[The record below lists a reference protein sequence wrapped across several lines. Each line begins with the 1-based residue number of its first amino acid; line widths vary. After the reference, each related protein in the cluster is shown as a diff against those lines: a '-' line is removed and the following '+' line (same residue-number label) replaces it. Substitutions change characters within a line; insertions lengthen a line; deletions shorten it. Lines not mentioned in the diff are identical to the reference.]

1 MPALPIQDDAQAAK
15 VVDEPAAKVV
25 EEQDARA
32 IEELA
37 VEYSPIAMRMMK
49 KMGYKDGSGLG
60 KAENGIREPIV
71 ARRCAMGIGFNQID
85 DN

>member
-1 MPALPIQDDAQAAK
+1 MQEEMDEAQAAK
-15 VVDEPAAKVV
+15 VVESLEEPT
-25 EEQDARA
+25 
-32 IEELA
+32 

-71 ARRCAMGIGFNQID
+71 ARRCAMSIGFNQII

>member
-1 MPALPIQDDAQAAK
+1 
-15 VVDEPAAKVV
+15 
-25 EEQDARA
+25 
-32 IEELA
+32 
-37 VEYSPIAMRMMK
+37 MRMMI

-71 ARRCAMGIGFNQID
+71 ARRCAKSIGFNQVN